1 MPKEWFSLLPEQ
13 ASTFA
18 WQVDALYILLTGLS
32 VFFTVAIIAVI
43 IFFSIKYRRRS
54 AADRPAPIHGNITLE
69 LAWSIIPMF
78 MAIGVFALGAD
89 LFFNMYR
96 TPADGIDIYV
106 VGKQWMWKIQHPE
119 GKREI
124 NTLHVPVNQTIRL
137 TLTSED
143 VIHSFYIPAFRTKKD
158 AVPGRYNTM
167 WFEATKVGQ
176 YHLFCAE
183 YCGTQHAGMV
193 GTVYV
198 MEPEDYQRWLTS
210 TSAGGEATG
219 QNMAQLGEQ
228 QFQQLGCQ
236 TCHKSEPGGRGPILA
251 EVFGKP
257 VELASGEQVTVD
269 ETYVRES
276 ILTPAAKVVKGY
288 QSIMPAFQGQ
298 VSEETLTQLVEYVK
312 SLSAAKK

>member
-18 WQVDALYILLTGLS
+18 WQVDALYLLLAGLS
-32 VFFTVAIIAVI
+32 VFFTVAIVAVLI
-43 IFFSIKYRRRS
+43 YFSVKYRRRS
-54 AADRPAPIHGNITLE
+54 DDERPEPIHGNITLE
-69 LAWSIIPMF
+69 LIWSIIPMF
-78 MAIGVFALGAD
+78 MCIAVFALGAE
-89 LFFNMYR
+89 LFFNIYR
-96 TPADGIDIYV
+96 TPVDGIDIYV

-143 VIHSFYIPAFRTKKD
+143 VIHSFFIPAFRTKKD

-167 WFEATKVGQ
+167 WFEATKVGE

-183 YCGTQHAGMV
+183 YCGTQHSGMIGKV
-193 GTVYV
+193 IV
-198 MEPEDYQRWLTS
+198 MEPKDYQRWLSS
-210 TSAGGEATG
+210 TAAGGEATG
-219 QNMAQLGEQ
+219 QSMAQQGEQ
-228 QFQQLGCQ
+228 QFQQLGCI
-236 TCHKSEPGGRGPILA
+236 TCHKMEPGGRGPLLVDA
-251 EVFGKP
+251 FGKP
-257 VELASGEQVTVD
+257 VQLASGETVTVD
-269 ETYVRES
+269 EAYVRES
-276 ILTPAAKVVKGY
+276 ILTPTVKVVKGF
-288 QSIMPAFQGQ
+288 QPIMPAFQGQ